1 MRREPAVPYPLP
13 PGEGKGEGMS
23 DCVAIIGIGFTPLQP
38 ATPHASF
45 KELMFEAAQKA
56 YLDAGIEACEID
68 SFVTCA
74 EDLNEGISIFDEYT
88 PDQLGA
94 VQKPMHTLTQDGL
107 HGIADAVMQIR
118 SGVAQVVAVEAHSKA
133 SNMLTPDWLLD
144 YALDP
149 IYNRPLGFSPHAI
162 AALEMNVFL
171 RATGIEPQHCA
182 QVAAKNRQ
190 NALRNPIAAYPLS
203 LSNNQVESSRYVCY
217 PLREREIAAR
227 ADGSVVVVLAGETR
241 AQQAPSQPV
250 WVRGVGFANDSATL
264 ESRDWIRAEY
274 VRVAAEMAYRQAAI
288 DHPRA
293 IRLFE
298 VDDTYAYKEL
308 QHLIALGIY
317 ADGAE
322 AARSLESGETRG
334 SGQLPVNISGGALG
348 MGLSLEASGLYRIA
362 ELVLQLR
369 GQAGARQL
377 TDVRLGLAQSWRG
390 VPTTSGAVV
399 ILGTE

>member
-1 MRREPAVPYPLP
+1 
-13 PGEGKGEGMS
+13 MS
-23 DCVAIIGIGFTPLQP
+23 DRVAIIGIGFTALQP
-38 ATPHASF
+38 ATPHVSF
-45 KELMFEAAQKA
+45 KEMMFEAAQKA
-56 YLDAGIEACEID
+56 YVDAGVEPAQVD

-118 SGVAQVVAVEAHSKA
+118 AGIAELVVVEAHSKA

-162 AALEMNVFL
+162 AALEMNAFL
-171 RATGIEPQHCA
+171 HETGIKAEHCA
-182 QVAAKNRQ
+182 RVAAKNRQ

-203 LSNNQVESSRYVCY
+203 LSHSDIQHSRYVAY

-227 ADGSVVVVLAGETR
+227 ADGCVVVVLADERRT
-241 AQQAPSQPV
+241 QQAPSQPI
-250 WVRGVGFANDSATL
+250 WIRGVGFANDSPTL
-264 ESRDWIRAEY
+264 ESRHWSSAEY
-274 VRVAAEMAYRQAAI
+274 ARSSARMACRQAGV
-288 DHPRA
+288 DHPRT

-298 VDDTYAYKEL
+298 VDDSYAYKEL
-308 QHLIALGIY
+308 QHLIALGVY
-317 ADGAE
+317 ADAAE
-322 AARSLESGETRG
+322 AGRSLESGETKV
-334 SGQLPVNISGGALG
+334 SGEIPVNASGGALG
-348 MGLSLEASGLYRIA
+348 MGLALEASGLYRLV

-369 GQAGARQL
+369 KQAGARQVA
-377 TDVRLGLAQSWRG
+377 DARLGLAQSWRG